1 MSLFRTL
8 STKPWVAER
17 GYVSESHGFSP
28 SNARVFLSV
37 FLGVVSA
44 IFALLTAA
52 YFIRIDYADWQ
63 SIPVPALL
71 WLNTAILILSS
82 GMLQWAR
89 NVAARGGT
97 ADGVR
102 PGLLAGGVLAFA
114 FLIGQYFVW
123 RQLESLG
130 YFVDSNPSN
139 SFFYLITGLHGLHL
153 AGGLIAWLRASFRLW
168 RGADLARIRMSV
180 ELCTVYWHFLLLVWL
195 VMFGLLLVT

>member
-17 GYVSESHGFSP
+17 GYVSDSHGFSP
-28 SNARVFLSV
+28 PTAKVFLSV
-37 FLGVVSA
+37 FLGVVTA
-44 IFALLTAA
+44 VFGLLTAA
-52 YFIRIDYADWQ
+52 YFIRMAYADWQ

-71 WLNTAILILSS
+71 WLNTAILIGSS
-82 GMLQWAR
+82 CMLQWAR
-89 NVAARGGT
+89 NAAVKGDA
-97 ADGVR
+97 ADSIR
-102 PGLLAGGVLAFA
+102 PGLLAGGVLAFV

-168 RGADLARIRMSV
+168 QGADVARIRMSV